1 MVMIEFKE
9 AALDRAFELLEES
22 KKSTKHTKLAL
33 CELEDVLCDALKE
46 DEDYYDPYDE
56 ESESMIGLRRSRS
69 GMRDDMHEYGYRR
82 GMRMRRNRM
91 GRYAY

>member
-9 AALDRAFELLEES
+9 AAMDRIFDLLEES
-22 KKSTKHTKLAL
+22 HKSNKHTKLTL
-33 CELEDVLCDALKE
+33 CELEDALCDVLKE
-46 DEDYYDPYDE
+46 SEDYDSEDDE
-56 ESESMIGLRRSRS
+56 TESMIGLRRSKS
-69 GMRDDMHEYGYRR
+69 GMHDDMHEYGYRR